1 MNKKQKA
8 YLPLKRLIDF
18 IGSFVGII
26 FCFAFLWWWVVIIN
40 CIVCHGRPVFA
51 NFRVGK
57 NGKPFRCV
65 KFRSMSKKA
74 NPNMTSRDK
83 DAKLYVTKFGSF
95 LRKTSIDETPQLL
108 NVFVGQMSFIGP
120 RPLIGES
127 EDIITINKRKENS
140 SIVLR
145 PGLTGYAQIN
155 GRETLDPVIKGEMD
169 GFYFK
174 NFGFWFDIK
183 IFFITIFQAL
193 GIKK

>member
-1 MNKKQKA
+1 MKKSQIV
-8 YLPLKRLIDF
+8 YLPFKRIID
-18 IGSFVGII
+18 IVGSFLGII
-26 FCFAFLWWWVVIIN
+26 FCLVFLWWWVVIIN
-40 CIVCHGRPVFA
+40 IFVCRGRPVFA

-108 NVFVGQMSFIGP
+108 NVFLGQMSFIGP

-127 EDIITINKRKENS
+127 EDILTINKRKENG
-140 SIVLR
+140 SIVLK

-155 GRETLDPVIKGEMD
+155 GRESVDPIIKGEMD
-169 GFYFK
+169 GFYLE
-174 NFGFWFDIK
+174 NFSFWLDVK
-183 IFFITIFQAL
+183 IFFITIFQTF